1 MPLGFPLWK
10 VFPQQL
16 TKAFTRKIKE
26 ILQKAILPS
35 LATHSLTLDPLDA
48 DKLEPRTKRTTPRK

>member
-16 TKAFTRKIKE
+16 TKAFTRKIQQ
-26 ILQKAILPS
+26 IFHNAILPS
-35 LATHSLTLDPLDA
+35 LVTLSLTLDPLDA
-48 DKLEPRTKRTTPRK
+48 DKLEPRTKHTTPRK